1 MKKALFNIYENL
13 YFSILNRAYITIY
26 TYLHTLSHTMLFY
39 NFIGKRKSK
48 TAAAQQKYE
57 NKQKT
62 LA

>member
-1 MKKALFNIYENL
+1 
-13 YFSILNRAYITIY
+13 
-26 TYLHTLSHTMLFY
+26 MLFY
-39 NFIGKRKSK
+39 NFIGKRKFK